1 MPPQPGRPALAALA
15 ALAAG
20 RPWGMRMPDFKQD
33 LPSL

>member
-1 MPPQPGRPALAALA
+1 MPPQPGRPALA